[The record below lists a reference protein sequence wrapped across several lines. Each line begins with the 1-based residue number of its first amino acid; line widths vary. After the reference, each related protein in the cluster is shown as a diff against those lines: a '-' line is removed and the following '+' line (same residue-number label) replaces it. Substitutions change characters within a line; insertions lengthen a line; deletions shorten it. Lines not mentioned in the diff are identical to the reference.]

1 MKPTSKVIC
10 MSFLVCAGYSLGDF
24 IAFNVNFQP
33 NLLIAIFVG
42 QIVGGIIG
50 ILFAKFLAVP
60 QVLKMELAYEE
71 IDSVVQA

>member
-1 MKPTSKVIC
+1 MNPKSKVIS

-42 QIVGGIIG
+42 QIVGGIVGIG
-50 ILFAKFLAVP
+50 FAKIFAVP
-60 QVLKMELAYEE
+60 QVLKMQEEDELEVA
-71 IDSVVQA
+71 VNA